1 KGCVCQLVRWQ
12 QFWYETSMPQK
23 AFGDLLRLVRTK
35 AGKSLNV
42 LARHL
47 EVSNTYLSEVEQ
59 GRRTP
64 LTKTNIIKTAAF
76 LGIDPLPLMVA
87 ASQWSDEM
95 FLDMSRCS
103 TKGREVGAS
112 LVLRWP
118 ELTEKELEAIAKIVT
133 QRDVQM

>member
-1 KGCVCQLVRWQ
+1 
-12 QFWYETSMPQK
+12 MPQN
-23 AFGDLLRLVRTK
+23 AFGALLRSVRTK
-35 AGKSLNV
+35 AEKSLNV

-64 LTKTNIIKTAAF
+64 LTKTNIVKTAAF
-76 LGIDPLPLMVA
+76 LGVDPLPLMVA

-95 FLDMSRCS
+95 LLDMSLCS

-118 ELTEKELEAIAKIVT
+118 ELTERELEAIEKIVKHK
-133 QRDVQM
+133 DVRM